1 MSSGGGG
8 LAGRRIV
15 VTRRPGQSGS
25 LVARL
30 RERGATVLEV
40 PATVIGPPADAGPL
54 DAALQRLERFDWLV
68 FSSAN
73 AVEAVRDRLAHL
85 GLPGALGARGPRL
98 ASVGPATTRS
108 LETAFPD
115 DPVALE
121 PERDYRAAGLVRA
134 FEARGCERAKM
145 LLPASSR
152 AREELPSGLRGLG
165 ADVSVV
171 VAYATLEPPGLRE
184 AVGRC
189 LDRGF
194 DAATFAAPSAVE
206 AFAAAAGERSQ
217 GLAAAVIGP
226 TTEAAARAAGFEVL
240 AAASPSTVEGLVAA
254 LERVL
259 GAGAGE
265 VRFDK

>member
-1 MSSGGGG
+1 MSGRGGA

-15 VTRRPGQSGS
+15 VTRRRGQSSS
-25 LVARL
+25 LVEQL
-30 RERGATVLEV
+30 REQGATVLEV
-40 PATVIGPPADAGPL
+40 PATAIGPPAEAGPL
-54 DAALQRLERFDWLV
+54 DAALKDLERFDWVV

-85 GLPGALGARGPRL
+85 GLPEGLGARGPRI
-98 ASVGPATTRS
+98 ASVGSATTRAVQK
-108 LETAFPD
+108 AFPGD
-115 DPVALE
+115 RVELE
-121 PERDYRAAGLVRA
+121 PERDYRAAGLLRA
-134 FEARGCERAKM
+134 FAARGCQGEKV

-152 AREELPSGLRGLG
+152 AREELPSGLRELG

-189 LDRGF
+189 LDEGF

-206 AFAAAAGERSQ
+206 AFASVADERSQ
-217 GLAAAVIGP
+217 GIAAVVIGP
-226 TTEAAARAAGFEVL
+226 TTEAAARAAGFDVL

-254 LERVL
+254 L
-259 GAGAGE
+259 
-265 VRFDK
+265 VRALQR